1 MQQKPLSKNDIYEAF
16 GYLTHP
22 RVAMRYDV
30 QVPYKKREEFESEY
44 KRLTGKECC
53 APGQGSGYSVLDEH
67 VDKYGVQY
75 RFSYFPIGLVPSS
88 LEAISKNAPSRRK
101 RISHKPLLLEMFKNG
116 FILGSRPSRSRI
128 ISEIGPD
135 HLIYFEFGYTAASI
149 EEKDVG
155 ELAKKFNEFK
165 RGFSSVASTPQKP
178 FSLFDKR
185 PIKTVTS
192 RSIGRSAAFRHHVL
206 SAYDNQCCLCSD
218 SLVDL
223 SGVHE
228 TEAAHIVS
236 KRLHGSDDVRNG
248 LALCRKHHWAYDRGL
263 FGINSDYSIV
273 VPDKVAA
280 ISDNQSLARYHH
292 SSMKVPRSAPA
303 PDISAL
309 EWHLEHILS
318 GSL

>member
-30 QVPYKKREEFESEY
+30 QVPPKKRDEFESDY
-44 KRLTGKECC
+44 KRLTGEECC
-53 APGQGSGYSVLDEH
+53 PPAKESGYFVLSEH

-75 RFSYFPIGLVPSS
+75 RFSYFPVGLAPSS
-88 LEAISKNAPSRRK
+88 LEAISRSAPSRRK

-128 ISEIGPD
+128 ISAIGPD

-149 EEKDVG
+149 EGKSI
-155 ELAKKFNEFK
+155 KFNEFK
-165 RGFSSVASTPQKP
+165 RGFSSVTSTPKKP
-178 FSLFDKR
+178 FSLFDKK

-192 RSIGRSAAFRHHVL
+192 RSIGRNAAFRHHVL
-206 SAYDNQCCLCSD
+206 NAYDNQCCLCSD

-223 SGVHE
+223 SGVYE
-228 TEAAHIVS
+228 TEAAHIVP

-263 FGINSDYSIV
+263 FGINSDYSVV
-273 VPDKVAA
+273 VPDKVSA
-280 ISDNQSLARYHH
+280 ISDNKSLARCHR
-292 SSMKVPRSAPA
+292 SLMKVPKSAPA

-318 GSL
+318 DNL